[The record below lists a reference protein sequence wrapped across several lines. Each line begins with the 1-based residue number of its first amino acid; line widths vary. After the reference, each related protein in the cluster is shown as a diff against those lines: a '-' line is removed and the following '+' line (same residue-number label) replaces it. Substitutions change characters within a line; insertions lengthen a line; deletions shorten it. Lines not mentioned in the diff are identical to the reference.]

1 MLIKMNKPTMV
12 NARFVKFNIPV
23 RTEAFG
29 FHEDDVETIKTNLNC
44 EDADFTNEISQ
55 FSIVGIV
62 DIENGK
68 FINWKPTTYEIE
80 IFEKVVDEGIYSMF
94 SENNEEIASYDG
106 YVPSIF
112 ECNENGYGDYFNMT
126 IQPDG
131 TINNWNENME
141 SKIKDFLDKYE
152 VYG

>member
-29 FHEDDVETIKTNLNC
+29 FHEDDVENIKNNLNC
-44 EDADFTNEISQ
+44 PNADFTDDMSQ
-55 FSIVGIV
+55 FTITGVV
-62 DIENGK
+62 DIDTGK

-131 TINNWNENME
+131 TINDWNENLE

-152 VYG
+152 VYC